1 MEWSSTDCVTQNGL
15 TLDGLNLNDLTPN
28 GVYVKVFNA
37 ELCEVCTRHPS
48 TANRRLSYQ
57 QVGGMVGSELRW
69 EEQSLKNDPYA

>member
-28 GVYVKVFNA
+28 GVY
-37 ELCEVCTRHPS
+37 
-48 TANRRLSYQ
+48 ANRRLSYQ